1 MRGVEETEEERA
13 ARPMTRGEAVNWY
26 RSGGQHLVEQEA
38 EVASLSGNWKQ
49 FHLMTRG
56 RQEPRDE
63 DQVPSA
69 RISTPIT
76 LHTTQVPTR
85 SENLHWYRSGGCEAV
100 AARDQLVRDSSTWLQ
115 YKLTRWGMV
124 RAVLGM
130 ISMMAGTALPGR
142 MTWR

>member
-38 EVASLSGNWKQ
+38 EVASLSGTWKQ

-63 DQVPSA
+63 DQVLLS
-69 RISTPIT
+69 RYLYTYNIT
-76 LHTTQVPTR
+76 NLTQVPTR

-100 AARDQLVRDSSTWLQ
+100 AARDQLVKDSSTWLQ
-115 YKLTRWGMV
+115 YKLTRWG
-124 RAVLGM
+124 
-130 ISMMAGTALPGR
+130 
-142 MTWR
+142 W

>member
-1 MRGVEETEEERA
+1 M
-13 ARPMTRGEAVNWY
+13 
-26 RSGGQHLVEQEA
+26 
-38 EVASLSGNWKQ
+38 
-49 FHLMTRG
+49 
-56 RQEPRDE
+56 
-63 DQVPSA
+63 
-69 RISTPIT
+69 
-76 LHTTQVPTR
+76 PTR

>member
-1 MRGVEETEEERA
+1 MEETEEERQE
-13 ARPMTRGEAVNWY
+13 RDTTRSEALLWF
-26 RSGGQHLVEQEA
+26 RSGGHHAVEEEKEMA
-38 EVASLSGNWKQ
+38 ALCGSWKQ

-69 RISTPIT
+69 RITTPIT
-76 LHTTQVPTR
+76 LHSTQVPTR

-124 RAVLGM
+124 RPVSGM
-130 ISMMAGTALPGR
+130 ISMTAGTALPGR
-142 MTWR
+142 TTWR